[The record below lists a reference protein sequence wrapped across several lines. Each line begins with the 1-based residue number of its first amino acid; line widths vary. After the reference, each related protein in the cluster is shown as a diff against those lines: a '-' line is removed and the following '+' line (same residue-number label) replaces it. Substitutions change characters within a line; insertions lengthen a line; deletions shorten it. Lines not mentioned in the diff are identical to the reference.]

1 MTFLGIVLHKW
12 KRHSCLALF
21 SKTAFDKK
29 KQKKTQLYVTLTA
42 CIQNIHI
49 LFLKCEVSFSVVTYS
64 RHRDSLTVWRCESVT
79 VLHGQMCS
87 QHWNVM
93 RSRGE
98 SDRQLRHYISH
109 WPGRR
114 GRHHIDPRVSPPA
127 RALTSHLSPLTSH
140 LSPLTHHREII

>member
-64 RHRDSLTVWRCESVT
+64 WHRDSLTVWQCDSVRVWRCYTDKCAHNTEMWWGPGGNLTGSSVIT
-79 VLHGQMCS
+79 SPTGLG
-87 QHWNVM
+87 
-93 RSRGE
+93 GE
-98 SDRQLRHYISH
+98 DGITLTLGSH
-109 WPGRR
+109 LLLGP
-114 GRHHIDPRVSPPA
+114 SP
-127 RALTSHLSPLTSH
+127 LTSHLSPLTSH
-140 LSPLTHHREII
+140 L